1 MLRLFHLAAS
11 LLLLAVVEASG
22 SHPWEY
28 AASFKLTAHAPFSW
42 IWQRKL
48 GKWADADMKFAWYP
62 ASTDAAAAIESQEA
76 AAATLFATTPTTVI
90 QGAALSPGVL
100 YKMTMDQGAAL
111 TMFKMNPAAATH
123 HITAFMQHAP
133 SEFEN
138 KLHWLQDA
146 DGGDIEPTASEP
158 AKKVPAVVAPVA
170 PGEDHTMTSYL
181 ACVLVLFVSLAGIA
195 FSGKGF
201 LTCVGG
207 TERFRVGASAFASGA
222 LLFAAFGLMFP
233 EAVHKLGAGGFKD
246 ESAVNACF
254 ATSAT
259 VGILLCVGLD
269 NMGDKLFQKRKKV
282 AADRP
287 AVPVDG
293 IAAAIEEGGAVATIP
308 AKTNAV
314 AKTDATIPAPQP
326 KSFADTSTWSAI
338 VVQIIVGD
346 FFHNFVDGIVV
357 GTAFKS
363 CSSAAGW
370 AVSAGVVYH
379 ELSQEI
385 ADFLVL
391 VSTGGMSFSQAALA
405 NFLSGTGI
413 VLGCIVINASSPS
426 SRVVG
431 SLLTVGGSVYC
442 FIALAKLQWWA
453 ERADDFVRNLSF
465 FVVGCLG
472 IGLVLLSH
480 EHCAPVAA
488 AAATA
493 AAVDPHAGHG
503 H

>member
-1 MLRLFHLAAS
+1 MFRSLLVLTAS
-11 LLLLAVVEASG
+11 LLADVEASG
-22 SHPWEY
+22 THPWEY
-28 AASFKLTAHAPFSW
+28 AATFKLTAHAPFSW

-62 ASTDAAAAIESQEA
+62 AATDAAAAIESQEDA
-76 AAATLFATTPTTVI
+76 AKTLFATTPTTVI

-111 TMFKMNPAAATH
+111 TMFKMTPATATK
-123 HITAFMQHAP
+123 HITTFMQHSP

-146 DGGDIEPTASEP
+146 DGGDLEPTATEP
-158 AKKVPAVVAPVA
+158 AKKVAVVVPVV
-170 PGEDHTMTSYL
+170 PEDHTSTSYL

-201 LTCVGG
+201 LTFVGG
-207 TERFRVGASAFASGA
+207 TDRFRVASSAFASGA

-233 EAVHKLGAGGFKD
+233 EAVHKLGAGGFK
-246 ESAVNACF
+246 ESTVNAYF
-254 ATSAT
+254 ATSFI
-259 VGILLCVGLD
+259 VGILLCISLD
-269 NMGDKLFQKRKKV
+269 NMGDKLFAKKKIT
-282 AADRP
+282 AEKP

-314 AKTDATIPAPQP
+314 AKTDAAPAVP
-326 KSFADTSTWSAI
+326 KSFTDTSTWSCI

-346 FFHNFVDGIVV
+346 FFHNFVDGIVI

-363 CSSAAGW
+363 CSSSAGW
-370 AVSAGVVYH
+370 TVSAGVVYH

-391 VSTGGMSFSQAALA
+391 ISTGGMSFKQAVVA
-405 NFLSGTGI
+405 NFLSGTG
-413 VLGCIVINASSPS
+413 VMFGCIVINATKPNSPWL
-426 SRVVG
+426 G
-431 SLLTVGGSVYC
+431 ALLTFGGAIYV
-442 FIALAKLQWWA
+442 FIGLAQLQWWT
-453 ERADDFVRNLSF
+453 ERADDFTRNLMF
-465 FVVGCLG
+465 FIVGCLG

-480 EHCAPVAA
+480 EHCTPLVAA
-488 AAATA
+488 TTA
-493 AAVDPHAGHG
+493 VVDAHAGHN

>member
-1 MLRLFHLAAS
+1 MFRSLLVLTAS
-11 LLLLAVVEASG
+11 LLADVEASG

-28 AASFKLTAHAPFSW
+28 AATFKLTAHAPFSW

-62 ASTDAAAAIESQEA
+62 AATDAAAAIESQEDA
-76 AAATLFATTPTTVI
+76 AKTLFATTPTTVI

-111 TMFKMNPAAATH
+111 TMFKMTPATATK
-123 HITAFMQHAP
+123 HITTFMQHSP

-146 DGGDIEPTASEP
+146 DGGDLEPTATEP
-158 AKKVPAVVAPVA
+158 AKKVAVVVPVV
-170 PGEDHTMTSYL
+170 PEDHTSTSYL

-201 LTCVGG
+201 LTFVGG
-207 TERFRVGASAFASGA
+207 TDRFRVASSAFASGA

-233 EAVHKLGAGGFKD
+233 EAVHKLGAGGFK
-246 ESAVNACF
+246 ESTVNAYF
-254 ATSAT
+254 ATSFI
-259 VGILLCVGLD
+259 VGILLCISLD
-269 NMGDKLFQKRKKV
+269 NMGDKLFAKKKIT
-282 AADRP
+282 AEKP

-314 AKTDATIPAPQP
+314 AKTDAAPAVP
-326 KSFADTSTWSAI
+326 KSFTDTSTWSCI

-346 FFHNFVDGIVV
+346 FFHNFVDGIVI

-363 CSSAAGW
+363 CSSSAGW
-370 AVSAGVVYH
+370 TVSAGVVYH

-391 VSTGGMSFSQAALA
+391 ISTGGMSFKQAVVA
-405 NFLSGTGI
+405 NFLSGTG
-413 VLGCIVINASSPS
+413 VMFGCIVINATKPNSPWL
-426 SRVVG
+426 G
-431 SLLTVGGSVYC
+431 ALLTFGGAIYV
-442 FIALAKLQWWA
+442 FIGLAQLQWWT
-453 ERADDFVRNLSF
+453 ERADDFTRNLMF
-465 FVVGCLG
+465 FIVGCLG

-480 EHCAPVAA
+480 EHCTPLVAA
-488 AAATA
+488 TTA
-493 AAVDPHAGHG
+493 VVDAHAGHN